1 MKQQFRK
8 ILSLTTAAA
17 LTLGMVVTAHAA
29 DSGMTRG
36 EMAKLLVEGAGL
48 SGQAAEY
55 AAKTSAFR
63 DVAEGSAYEG
73 YINLAYAKGL
83 MSGTGGGSFRPDA
96 KTTQLEAAAAV
107 MQYAGVPDEMLKS
120 WPADYEDTAVR
131 VGLTAGLTYDGAA
144 GVTQAQF
151 QTMLKN
157 GAALIGKPYIGISWK
172 SNTQNYDSFKTVIR
186 AAGGNPVELD
196 RVTSTA
202 VAYDKDGKILDSY
215 LEESGMLKQEYAD
228 QIKAK
233 NLANSN
239 VGEAMAGIDGVFF
252 TGGEDVSPTLFKVPQ
267 KEANM
272 GEEINA
278 TRDISDYTLMAYCLS
293 KDVPTLGACRGMQ
306 VMSIVSGTGFIQD
319 IPAYY
324 QAKGKTYDD
333 SHRMP
338 ADAPDW
344 ARHDITVEAGSKW
357 MAEIVG
363 GSSMKNVA
371 SWHHQVLNPQ
381 RLGEGLKIT
390 AYGPDQ
396 VIEAVEY
403 QANEFTLGVQFH
415 PEADALTD
423 AAFAAYF
430 NTLLKYAA

>member
-17 LTLGMVVTAHAA
+17 LTLGMVVTVHAA

-151 QTMLKN
+151 QTVLKN

-172 SNTQNYDSFKTVIR
+172 SNTQNYDSFKTVSYTHLTLPTI
-186 AAGGNPVELD
+186 L
-196 RVTSTA
+196 RV
-202 VAYDKDGKILDSY
+202 
-215 LEESGMLKQEYAD
+215 
-228 QIKAK
+228 
-233 NLANSN
+233 
-239 VGEAMAGIDGVFF
+239 
-252 TGGEDVSPTLFKVPQ
+252 
-267 KEANM
+267 
-272 GEEINA
+272 
-278 TRDISDYTLMAYCLS
+278 
-293 KDVPTLGACRGMQ
+293 
-306 VMSIVSGTGFIQD
+306 
-319 IPAYY
+319 
-324 QAKGKTYDD
+324 
-333 SHRMP
+333 
-338 ADAPDW
+338 
-344 ARHDITVEAGSKW
+344 
-357 MAEIVG
+357 
-363 GSSMKNVA
+363 
-371 SWHHQVLNPQ
+371 
-381 RLGEGLKIT
+381 
-390 AYGPDQ
+390 
-396 VIEAVEY
+396 
-403 QANEFTLGVQFH
+403 
-415 PEADALTD
+415 
-423 AAFAAYF
+423 
-430 NTLLKYAA
+430 